1 MKKTRLGMNL
11 QFFAEDTGS
20 NGGGDNPDNTT
31 TEETVELNV
40 DELSEDQL
48 TAIKEKFG
56 FKDDDDIDTIIKGRK
71 AKWQKEQDAKQ
82 KEADRLASMN
92 EDEKAEHEKQK
103 LLDRIA
109 ELEKK
114 DNFTAMSKEA
124 SKMLSEA
131 SITADDEILN
141 FVVKDT
147 AEDTQQAV
155 NSFIS
160 LIDRKAEE
168 KTKAALSGKPPVV
181 NLTPGKQ
188 MTKDEIMKIADPT
201 KRQQAIKENIH
212 LFRK

>member
-1 MKKTRLGMNL
+1 MKKQSLLPLNL
-11 QFFAEDTGS
+11 QFFADPATEPTDPIETTPEAI
-20 NGGGDNPDNTT
+20 DPVEPTDPKEPDEPKKDGKKERLFNRQEMAKIVS
-31 TEETVELNV
+31 EESKRAVQAAL
-40 DELSEDQL
+40 DE
-48 TAIKEKFG
+48 AEKL
-56 FKDDDDIDTIIKGRK
+56 KG
-71 AKWQKEQDAKQ
+71 
-82 KEADRLASMN
+82 MN
-92 EDEKAEHEKQK
+92 DSQK
-103 LLDRIA
+103 LQYELDKA
-109 ELEKK
+109 TKELEEERKK
-114 DNFTAMSKEA
+114 NSFNKMSKEA

>member
-1 MKKTRLGMNL
+1 MKYNKLLPMNL
-11 QFFAEDTGS
+11 QFFAENDVQDT
-20 NGGGDNPDNTT
+20 PDNL
-31 TEETVELNV
+31 ETSTNELNV
-40 DELSEDQL
+40 EELNEEQL
-48 TAIKEKFG
+48 IAIKEKFG
-56 FKDDDDIDTIIKGRK
+56 FKDDNDVDSIIKGRK
-71 AKWQKEQDAKQ
+71 AKWQKEQEAKQ
-82 KEADRLASMN
+82 KEADRLATMN
-92 EDEKAEHEKQK
+92 EDEKTEHEKQK

-131 SITADDEILN
+131 SITSDDETLN

-160 LIDRKAEE
+160 LIDKKAEE
-168 KTKAALSGKPPVV
+168 KTKAALSGTAPKV

-188 MTKDEIMKIADPT
+188 MTKDEIMKITDYT